1 MLDYMMALH
10 QRFYKEPE
18 CEDLRSE
25 IEILQQQLRRGLPKR
40 CRHQLL
46 RLSDLEAELQDEIS
60 LASFTAGFRLAWGII
75 SELSLEPPF
84 SFLQEEERR
93 AEEQNE
99 RR

>member
-10 QRFYKEPE
+10 QRFCKEPE

-75 SELSLEPPF
+75 SELNLEPPF
-84 SFLQEEERR
+84 SFLQEEEHR
-93 AEEQNE
+93 AEEHN
-99 RR
+99 